1 MFTEGYVCVCGGEGG
16 GLLFLFLSS
25 VCFCLHK
32 VELLSFK
39 TDETLFAMGK
49 CTVEPH

>member
-1 MFTEGYVCVCGGEGG
+1 MGEGG
-16 GLLFLFLSS
+16 VAVVVFVG
-25 VCFCLHK
+25 FCLHK

-39 TDETLFAMGK
+39 TDETLSYLPWGK